1 MKINNL
7 MKKTIIKCDFK
18 YYDFL
23 KQCYLTLNALY
34 LLRATAIHK
43 LNAIL
48 KRGLLFIIF
57 LQFRKSQ

>member
-1 MKINNL
+1 M
-7 MKKTIIKCDFK
+7 TFGADFDCYCPYLK
-18 YYDFL
+18 FGLEIL

-48 KRGLLFIIF
+48 KRGLLFVIF